1 MTGRGENRAV
11 GITTTTTARD
21 RQIPGPQGYDLT
33 KGQGSKQAPK
43 PLRRA
48 AEDERP
54 SQSRARGWGVKKEP
68 PSVSLIHKE
77 SKRKRCKERK
87 ISWERHKLYSLYI
100 THPPKLVYIVSL
112 WQITSVDHCSWP
124 TPTEQCLEDYRKKK
138 KKDLAFSD
146 GHISRQDFLELLMN
160 REGGAFT
167 IVKLHSSASLQ
178 WYRPVLERQNE
189 ADPNCRFS
197 LASHTCDGS
206 AKLGGNMIPRDLQRT
221 KDETL
226 NQKQG
231 NIF

>member
-1 MTGRGENRAV
+1 
-11 GITTTTTARD
+11 
-21 RQIPGPQGYDLT
+21 
-33 KGQGSKQAPK
+33 
-43 PLRRA
+43 
-48 AEDERP
+48 
-54 SQSRARGWGVKKEP
+54 
-68 PSVSLIHKE
+68 
-77 SKRKRCKERK
+77 
-87 ISWERHKLYSLYI
+87 
-100 THPPKLVYIVSL
+100 
-112 WQITSVDHCSWP
+112 
-124 TPTEQCLEDYRKKK
+124 
-138 KKDLAFSD
+138 
-146 GHISRQDFLELLMN
+146 MN

-226 NQKQG
+226 NRKQG